1 LFHRGIVAK
10 MRPVSERIEKLL
22 MELTLDEKAAL
33 LAGIDLWHGPGVP
46 RLGIAALKVTDGP
59 SGARGEQWSGRPSAN
74 FPCGSALGATWN
86 PDLVREIGTR
96 LGVETKRKNAHAL
109 LAPTVNIHRHPLAGR
124 NFECYSEDPFLS
136 ARIAVAYITGVQS
149 QGVSC
154 TVKHFV
160 ANDSEFER
168 MTISSEV
175 DERTLREIS
184 LVPFEA
190 AVTEAGTW
198 ALMTAYNKV
207 NGTYMS
213 EHGPLLT
220 MLRDE
225 WRFDGV
231 VMSDWYGTHSTA
243 DAANAGLDLEMPGPP
258 QWFGQKLAEAAR
270 AGAVAETALDDKVR
284 RVLTLLERTG
294 RLDDE
299 VAREEECIDDPVDRE
314 LARRAAAESFVLLAN
329 DRAVLPLGSGVTTLA
344 VIGPNADATNIQGGG
359 SARVTPHPPVSPLA
373 GLRTRFGSNEVA
385 VEYERG
391 CDSFKQTPV
400 LDERVL
406 REPLRAE
413 YFAGRERA
421 GEAVH
426 VESSGRAYFTYIGP
440 VGHGVPAEFSMRV
453 TGTVVV
459 PESGEWTL
467 SLVQVGRARLSI
479 DGEVLVDNWNPEGRS
494 DAFMG
499 FGSAEVASTI
509 ELIAGEPHTIEVE
522 FVPPGG
528 LGGLQIGCRPPA
540 PADLMDR
547 AVALAR
553 RADAVV
559 CVVGT
564 DGDWETEGSD
574 RESMALPPPQDE
586 LLRAVAAANPNV
598 VVVVN
603 AASPVE
609 MPWAGDVG
617 AIVQCWFPGEEWGN
631 ALADVVSG
639 DVAPSGKLATTIP
652 ARLEDAPAFTNYP
665 GEGGA
670 VRYGEGVF
678 VGYRWY
684 DARDIAPRFC
694 FGHGLSYTSFEIG
707 EVLWTRSAGEWGITL
722 TTRVTNTGSRWGAEV
737 VQCYVRDLEA
747 SVARPVQEL
756 KAFAKVWLDPGA
768 GREVSLH
775 LDRRAFAFW
784 DVTARDWT
792 VEAGDFEFRVGTSSR
807 DIRRRFVMSLP

>member
-1 LFHRGIVAK
+1 
-10 MRPVSERIEKLL
+10 MSERIEKLL
-22 MELTLDEKAAL
+22 VELTLDEKAAL
-33 LAGIDLWHGPGVP
+33 VAGSDLWHGPGVP
-46 RLGIAALKVTDGP
+46 RLGIPALKVTDGP

-86 PDLVREIGTR
+86 PDLVCEIGVR

-225 WRFDGV
+225 WQFDGV

-258 QWFGQKLAEAAR
+258 QWFGEKLADAVR
-270 AGAVAETALDDKVR
+270 AGAVEETVLDDKVR

-299 VAREEECIDDPVDRE
+299 PVREEECIDDPVDRE

-329 DRAVLPLGSGVTTLA
+329 DGEVLPLAPDVKVLA

-359 SARVTPHPPVSPLA
+359 SARVTPHTPVSPLA
-373 GLRTRFGSNEVA
+373 GLRARFARDGVEVA
-385 VEYERG
+385 YERG
-391 CDSFKQTPV
+391 CDSFKHTPV
-400 LDERVL
+400 LDERAL
-406 REPLRAE
+406 RGPLRAE

-421 GEAVH
+421 GEPVH
-426 VESSGRAYFTYIGP
+426 VESSGRALFTYIGP
-440 VGHGVPAEFSMRV
+440 VGHGVPTEFSMRIS
-453 TGTVVV
+453 GTVVA
-459 PESGEWTL
+459 PESGEWTF
-467 SLVQVGRARLSI
+467 SLVQVGRARLLL
-479 DGEVLVDNWNPEGRS
+479 DGEVLVDNWHPEGRS

-499 FGSAEVASTI
+499 FGSAEVANTI
-509 ELIAGEPHTIEVE
+509 ELTAGEAHTIEVE
-522 FVPPGG
+522 FLPPGG

-553 RADAVV
+553 RSDAVV
-559 CVVGT
+559 CIVGT
-564 DGDWETEGSD
+564 DGDWETEGND
-574 RESMALPPPQDE
+574 RESMALPAPQDE
-586 LLRAVAAANPNV
+586 LVRAVAAANPNV

-603 AASPVE
+603 AASPVG
-609 MPWAGDVG
+609 MPWVDDVG
-617 AIVQCWFPGEEWGN
+617 AVMQCWFPGEEWGN
-631 ALADVVSG
+631 ALADVCSG
-639 DVAPSGKLATTIP
+639 DVSPSGKLATTIP
-652 ARLEDAPAFTNYP
+652 AWIEDTPAFKNYP
-665 GEGGA
+665 GEVGA

-684 DARDIAPRFC
+684 DAREFEPRFC
-694 FGHGLSYTSFEIG
+694 FGHGLSYTSFELSEPTWDG
-707 EVLWTRSAGEWGITL
+707 RVLRLQVA
-722 TTRVTNTGSRWGAEV
+722 NTGLRRGAEV
-737 VQCYVRDLEA
+737 VQCYVRDVDA
-747 SVARPVQEL
+747 SVERPVQEL
-756 KAFAKVWLDPGA
+756 KAFAKVWLDPGEA
-768 GREVSLH
+768 RDVELVLGE
-775 LDRRAFAFW
+775 RAFAFW
-784 DVTARDWT
+784 DVAAHDWT
-792 VEAGDFEFRVGTSSR
+792 VEPGEFELRIGTSSR
-807 DIRRRFVMSLP
+807 DIRRRLTITIP